1 MTNNIKKFR
10 EAAGLTQQQLAD
22 KLGIEK
28 ISVYRHES
36 GRAGLRESAINDYAR
51 IFNCSPSE
59 ILSSEYTPHKNKDIK
74 GQILDALNAIDA
86 VRAVGKEIS
95 NEEAATII
103 DSYCKGGNKAL
114 RLNDKKS
121 LDL

>member
-1 MTNNIKKFR
+1 MANNIKKFR
-10 EAAGLTQQQLAD
+10 EAAGLTQQQLAH

-36 GRAGLRESAINDYAR
+36 GRAGLRESAINDYAK
-51 IFNCSPSE
+51 IFNCSPSQ
-59 ILSSEYTPHKNKDIK
+59 ILSDENIPENISNTRE
-74 GQILDALNAIDA
+74 QILNALNAIDA

-95 NEEAATII
+95 NEEAAAII
-103 DSYCKGGNKAL
+103 DSYCKSGRKNSDV
-114 RLNDKKS
+114 RSKKI